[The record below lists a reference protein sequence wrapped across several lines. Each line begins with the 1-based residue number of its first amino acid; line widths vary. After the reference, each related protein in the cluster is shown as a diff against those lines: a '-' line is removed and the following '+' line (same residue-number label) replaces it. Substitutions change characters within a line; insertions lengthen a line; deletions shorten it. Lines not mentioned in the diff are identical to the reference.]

1 MAAGLTWASV
11 AQLHDSPTRYLHLMR
26 KALPLYDALQ
36 DQVVLACVGVNVARM
51 LDLGAGT
58 GETSR
63 RYLDAHPDTQ
73 VVALDAREGMLRIA
87 AGVLGGNADLRLG
100 RLEDP
105 LPEGPFDLVV
115 SALAVHHLR
124 ARRKADLFGR
134 IAERLN
140 PGGRFVMGDVV
151 VADGEVSDPA
161 PLDPRVDFPDR
172 VGDLLEWLQH
182 AELRPSVRWSKGDLA
197 VISADRRA

>member
-1 MAAGLTWASV
+1 
-11 AQLHDSPTRYLHLMR
+11 MR
-26 KALPLYDALQ
+26 KALPLYDVLQ
-36 DQVVLACVGVNVARM
+36 DQVLYACVDVNASRM

-63 RYLDAHPDTQ
+63 RYLDAHPGTQ

-87 AGVLGGNADLRLG
+87 AGVLGANVDLRLG

-115 SALAVHHLR
+115 SALAVHHVT
-124 ARRKADLFGR
+124 APRKADLFGR
-134 IAERLN
+134 IAERLT

-151 VADGEVSDPA
+151 VADGELSNAA
-161 PLDPRVDFPDR
+161 PLDPSVDFPDR
-172 VGDLLEWLQH
+172 VGDLLEWLRQ
-182 AELRPSVRWSKGDLA
+182 AQLQPSMSWSKGDLA
-197 VISADRRA
+197 VIAATAERRNRKEPPTLG

>member
-1 MAAGLTWASV
+1 M
-11 AQLHDSPTRYLHLMR
+11 
-26 KALPLYDALQ
+26 PLYDVLQ
-36 DQVVLACVGVNVARM
+36 DEVLCACLDVNASRM

-63 RYLDAHPDTQ
+63 RYLDAHPGTQ
-73 VVALDAREGMLRIA
+73 VVALDARKGMLRIA
-87 AGVLGGNADLRLG
+87 ARVLGANVDLRLG

-124 ARRKADLFGR
+124 APRKADLFCR
-134 IAERLN
+134 IAERLT

-151 VADGEVSDPA
+151 VADGEVSNPA
-161 PLDPRVDFPDR
+161 PLDPSVDFPDR
-172 VGDLLEWLQH
+172 VGDLLESLGQAQLQ
-182 AELRPSVRWSKGDLA
+182 PSMSWSKDDLA
-197 VISADRRA
+197 VISADRQA